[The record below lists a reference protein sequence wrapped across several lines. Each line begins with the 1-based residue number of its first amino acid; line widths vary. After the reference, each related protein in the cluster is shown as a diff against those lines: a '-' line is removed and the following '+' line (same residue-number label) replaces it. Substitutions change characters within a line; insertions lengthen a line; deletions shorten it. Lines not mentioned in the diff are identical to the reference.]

1 MNLFSLIKK
10 AVTTRQAAELYG
22 LKVSRNGMT
31 RCPFHPDRT
40 PSMKVDARFH
50 CFGCGADGDVISF
63 VEQLFHLQP
72 IDAVKKLA
80 EDFHIDISSYL
91 RKPTD
96 KKKSQAFAPFHPDEQ
111 MLAEELAVIK
121 QKAAQKNLDAW
132 MAHAQDVLI
141 RYSFLLRDWKERY
154 APRIEDTDWHP
165 LFVEACTEEAWI
177 THLIDLTYE
186 TGPPDKAAF
195 FNLYETEVNRI
206 EQRIADCLSD
216 RPSAAAD

>member
-1 MNLFSLIKK
+1 MNLFSHIK
-10 AVTTRQAAELYG
+10 ASITTRSAAELYG
-22 LKVSRNGMT
+22 LRVSRNGMT
-31 RCPFHPDRT
+31 CCPFHPDRT

-72 IDAVKKLA
+72 IDAARKLA

-91 RKPTD
+91 KKPTD
-96 KKKSQAFAPFHPDEQ
+96 KKKFQAFTPYHPDEQ
-111 MLAEELAVIK
+111 ALAEELAVIK

-141 RYSFLLRDWKERY
+141 RYSFLLQDWKEQH

-165 LFVEACTEEAWI
+165 LFVEACCQKAWI

-186 TGPPDKAAF
+186 IGLPDKAAF
-195 FNLYETEVNRI
+195 CNLYETEVNRI
-206 EQRIADCLSD
+206 EQRIADSPSD
-216 RPSAAAD
+216 RPSAAAN